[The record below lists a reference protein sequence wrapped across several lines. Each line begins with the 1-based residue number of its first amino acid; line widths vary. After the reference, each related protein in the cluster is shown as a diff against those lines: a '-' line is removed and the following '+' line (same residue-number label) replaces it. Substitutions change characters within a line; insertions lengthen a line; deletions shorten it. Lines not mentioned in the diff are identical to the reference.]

1 MKGLGSRGLEAEEEN
16 MRTITR
22 TELAQRSLRELAAL
36 YAWIANEVLRVR
48 YGSPEWQAGM
58 RSLENIREEQAARQ
72 VIAQPR
78 PRGPGF

>member
-1 MKGLGSRGLEAEEEN
+1 MKGLGCRGLEAEEEN

-22 TELAQRSLRELAAL
+22 TELAQRSPRELAAL
-36 YAWIANEVLRVR
+36 YAWIANEVLLVR
-48 YGSPEWQAGM
+48 YGSAAWQAGM